1 MEETPEAEDVM
12 AHAVWSGA
20 LTFGLV
26 ALPVQMFSA
35 TESHTIRF
43 NQLQRG
49 TSDRVRNKR
58 VNERTGEEVPLT
70 EIVKGY
76 DMGDDY
82 VVVEPGELE
91 EIAPGRSKSLEI
103 SGFVDLDTIDPIYFD
118 KTYYLGP
125 KSKEYAKVYA
135 LLHEAL
141 SRSNRVGIA
150 TFVMRNREYLVA
162 VKAEGDILTL
172 HTLHWAD
179 EIRDPRTEIGTLPE
193 RAKVAERELAT
204 AVQLVEALSVDWDP
218 ETYHDTY
225 QEKVLELVQAKRA
238 GGTVEKSE
246 PAPRSTNVIDL
257 MGALQASI
265 EKAKSGGGEAA
276 EAAEGAEEGELRP
289 PVQLKDAAEKRRTR
303 QAAKKG
309 AKKPATAELEGL
321 SKTELYQRATDAGIP
336 GRSSMSREELVKALA
351 SHAAEP
357 SGGRRKKRVS

>member
-1 MEETPEAEDVM
+1 M

-58 VNERTGEEVPLT
+58 VNERTGEEVPLA

-82 VVVEPGELE
+82 VVVEPGELD
-91 EIAPGRSKSLEI
+91 EIAPGRSKALEI
-103 SGFVDLDTIDPIYFD
+103 SGFVDLDTIDPIFFD

-141 SRSNRVGIA
+141 SRSRRAGIA

-179 EIRDPRTEIGTLPE
+179 EIRDPRTEIGTLPQKE
-193 RAKVAERELAT
+193 KVAERELAT

-218 ETYHDTY
+218 ETYHDTF

-265 EKAKSGGGEAA
+265 DKARTGTGRAA
-276 EAAEGAEEGELRP
+276 AAPPEPTP
-289 PVQLKDAAEKRRTR
+289 PVQLKEAAEKRRTR
-303 QAAKKG
+303 QAAKKS
-309 AKKPATAELEGL
+309 AAAELDGL
-321 SKTELYQRATDAGIP
+321 SKSELYQRATEAGVP
-336 GRSSMSREELVKALA
+336 GRSSMSREELVKAL
-351 SHAAEP
+351 SAAP
-357 SGGRRKKRVS
+357 SGGGRRKKRAS